1 MEGSFVY
8 GDNVY
13 IDDSYMDEEWEYIYG
28 IEGYMISNKARVW
41 SERSQKFLKLKK
53 MDKHGYL
60 GVCLYLNG
68 KRIYKYIHRLV
79 AEAFIQNPNNYPI
92 VRHINDDPLFNE
104 EQELEWGTQLD
115 NIMDSIRNGNFYWIT
130 DSDRI
135 KAHEKQMMPLTAIN
149 IKTGEKKYFQSQN
162 EASRRL
168 NIPQANI
175 HKVLRGQRR
184 YAGKYTFKEGKL

>member
-53 MDKHGYL
+53 MDKHGHL

-79 AEAFIQNPNNYPI
+79 AEAFI
-92 VRHINDDPLFNE
+92 
-104 EQELEWGTQLD
+104 
-115 NIMDSIRNGNFYWIT
+115 
-130 DSDRI
+130 
-135 KAHEKQMMPLTAIN
+135 
-149 IKTGEKKYFQSQN
+149 QSQN

-184 YAGKYTFKEGKL
+184 YAGEYTFKEGKL